1 MPPRSRPGGRV
12 PVPRPHCLNWTLRRY
27 VRASSLRVWLRRQA
41 PEAGGAPVSAGGD
54 GPRPAGGRLGAA
66 AVAGPVVVD
75 IVVANTVVATAVADG
90 TAQAR
95 TAAPGGRPR
104 GVSLSSE
111 HALRYGVHRNRQ
123 MEHLTQV
130 AEGLQG
136 GIRRGAAITTR
147 ERDAAPDL
155 GLATLSDMI
164 CV

>member
-1 MPPRSRPGGRV
+1 M
-12 PVPRPHCLNWTLRRY
+12 
-27 VRASSLRVWLRRQA
+27 

-66 AVAGPVVVD
+66 AVARPVGVDTAVVDTPVVD
-75 IVVANTVVATAVADG
+75 TAAANAAADG

-104 GVSLSSE
+104 GVSLFSE

-147 ERDAAPDL
+147 ERDAASDL
-155 GLATLSDMI
+155 GLATLSNMV
-164 CV
+164 CVQSNIFKFVMT